1 MIWLSI
7 FFLCCEHFF
16 TPKFALSSS
25 LPHRCQGNVL
35 KLKGWG
41 PKDEDAR
48 ETTRLTDNPVDIP
61 NKGRRLS
68 MDARIENFHAGSSAD
83 GMTMGLGS

>member
-1 MIWLSI
+1 M
-7 FFLCCEHFF
+7 
-16 TPKFALSSS
+16 FATQKKYTQPYHEARQNIEITILVF
-25 LPHRCQGNVL
+25 PQC
-35 KLKGWG
+35 
-41 PKDEDAR
+41 KDQKAI
-48 ETTRLTDNPVDIP
+48 TTRLTDNPVDIP